1 MIVSRQASITG
12 STFYLGATA
21 AIERLRFGQPLVL
34 VREPTNKYDKN
45 AIAVHLGK
53 TVDDKLV
60 AHHKIGHISATLAK
74 ELAPIMDAGTQIKAC
89 RARTALVGVMLLQW
103 DDGQ

>member
-1 MIVSRQASITG
+1 MIVSRQVSITG
-12 STFYLGATA
+12 STFYPGATD
-21 AIERLRFGQPLVL
+21 AIARLPFGLPLML

-45 AIAVHLGK
+45 AIAVHLTK
-53 TVDDKLV
+53 TVDGNLTPS
-60 AHHKIGHISATLAK
+60 HKIGHVPRGTAE
-74 ELAPIMDAGTQIKAC
+74 ELAPLMDAGTAIKAC